1 MQLTHHESAPM
12 WHSVKRR
19 VGYGNEPTVA
29 KKAKGIVSGSSDV
42 QMAEKE
48 GVEQS
53 GIDLSAL
60 RLSN

>member
-1 MQLTHHESAPM
+1 M